1 MLNVIDRNAYL
12 ILGSVETLRYNPE
25 AYLSWLNGM
34 IVFDILNP
42 EERSALPAKME
53 RVLQKQSILIFP
65 EGSHNYDL
73 NRLIKPLYDGPVNL
87 ALKNGK
93 KKDISD

>member
-42 EERSALPAKME
+42 EEKKCAS
-53 RVLQKQSILIFP
+53 
-65 EGSHNYDL
+65 D
-73 NRLIKPLYDGPVNL
+73 
-87 ALKNGK
+87 KNGEGITETK
-93 KKDISD
+93 HSDIPRGFAQL